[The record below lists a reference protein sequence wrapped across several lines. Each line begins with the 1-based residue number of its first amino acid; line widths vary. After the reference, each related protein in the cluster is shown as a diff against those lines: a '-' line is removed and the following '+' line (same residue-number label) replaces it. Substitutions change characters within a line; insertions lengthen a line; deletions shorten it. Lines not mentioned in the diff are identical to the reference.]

1 MLLFDLFVVLKNMEE
16 LGEGQATE
24 EDVNQAWEA
33 EQGQVA
39 CTIIAKG
46 GITEGSIFSP
56 WKLI

>member
-1 MLLFDLFVVLKNMEE
+1 MEE

-33 EQGQVA
+33 EQEQVA
-39 CTIIAKG
+39 CTIITNG
-46 GITEGSIFSP
+46 GITEGSIFAP

>member
-1 MLLFDLFVVLKNMEE
+1 VLLFDLFVVLKNMEE

-33 EQGQVA
+33 EQEQVA
-39 CTIIAKG
+39 CTIITNG
-46 GITEGSIFSP
+46 GITEGSIFAP